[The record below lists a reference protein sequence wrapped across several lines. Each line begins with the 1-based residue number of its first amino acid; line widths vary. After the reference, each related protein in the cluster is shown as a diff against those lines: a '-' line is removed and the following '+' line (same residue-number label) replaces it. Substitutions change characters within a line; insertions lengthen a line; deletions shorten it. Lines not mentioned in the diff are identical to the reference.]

1 MIWIFFFR
9 TKYFDKKYIQN
20 INRHQISHFKNIRV
34 RVRVMVFN
42 ATFNNIS
49 VLVQRSVLLEEETEE
64 NYRPVESHWQT
75 LSHNVVSS
83 TPPLSVNRTHKVVVI
98 DTDCIGSYKSNY
110 HKITATMAPLKYYV
124 NFSIYFMK
132 ISSDIFSVITTCH
145 ANSCNLC
152 LISHCADL

>member
-1 MIWIFFFR
+1 MRIKRRIIHDFEIPTWSPVYTSNAQGVYDLDFFFR

-64 NYRPVESHWQT
+64 NHRPVESHWQT
-75 LSHNVVSS
+75 LSHNVVTS
-83 TPPLSVNRTHKVVVI
+83 TPPLCVNRTHKVVVI

-110 HKITATMAPLKYYV
+110 HKITATTAPLKY
-124 NFSIYFMK
+124 
-132 ISSDIFSVITTCH
+132 
-145 ANSCNLC
+145 
-152 LISHCADL
+152 